1 LLKAINAIQHIRD
14 HPRMYLPDG
23 KVSGEYL
30 LSKLVLD
37 ALFLGV
43 RDIRVQHI
51 NEWWLIGSSANLFPE
66 DSGELITLFTQVVPF
81 PEAGVNSM
89 RTEVLLTAFAQ
100 DVIIRNGINRTV
112 IAGRIGLDEPVWQLM
127 DNCGCERVVGFRIRD
142 EN

>member
-1 LLKAINAIQHIRD
+1 MLKAINAIQHIRD

-30 LSKLVLD
+30 LSQLVLD

-51 NEWWLIGSSANLFPE
+51 NEWWLIGSSADSFPE
-66 DSGELITLFTQVVPF
+66 DSGEQLITLFTQVVPF

-100 DVIIRNGINRTV
+100 DVIIRNGVNRTV
-112 IAGRIGLDEPVWQLM
+112 IADASRGKDQ
-127 DNCGCERVVGFRIRD
+127 
-142 EN
+142 